1 MSDPAALVQ
10 IGWNER
16 VAAVVAA
23 ATAEL
28 RTRALAGAVPG
39 RVSRVDR
46 RVVSVITEDGTV
58 RAATGPEPLATG
70 DWVLVADG
78 DKGPI
83 VAAVLARHSAFVRGD
98 PMDGTARNAQV
109 VAANIDTV
117 FVTQSFENG
126 PNLRRLERELVLAFE
141 SGADPVI
148 VLTKADLVRRRSISL
163 RSSAAP
169 RVRR

>member
-1 MSDPAALVQ
+1 M
-10 IGWNER
+10 
-16 VAAVVAA
+16 
-23 ATAEL
+23 
-28 RTRALAGAVPG
+28 
-39 RVSRVDR
+39 
-46 RVVSVITEDGTV
+46 
-58 RAATGPEPLATG
+58 
-70 DWVLVADG
+70 
-78 DKGPI
+78 
-83 VAAVLARHSAFVRGD
+83 VAAVLPRHSAFVRGD

-148 VLTKADLVRRRSISL
+148 VLTKADLVADADRPLSGGA
-163 RSSAAP
+163 SAR